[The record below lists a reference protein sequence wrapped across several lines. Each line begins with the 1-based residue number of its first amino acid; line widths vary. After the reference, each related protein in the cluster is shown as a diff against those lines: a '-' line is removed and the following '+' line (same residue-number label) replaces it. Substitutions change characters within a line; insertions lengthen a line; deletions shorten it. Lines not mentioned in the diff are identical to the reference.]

1 MKKIGIIIETENR
14 ETENRETEN
23 GQIKETNYGVITL
36 AQKDD
41 ARIYAFILSE
51 NGIDDNKKDRV
62 KDNLAAWGV
71 HGIVDMGFQ
80 ARAMENP
87 MVQASNIAAAA
98 KEMDI
103 YTILGLSSA
112 RGRDIIPRVA
122 ALLDAPL
129 VMDCMDVDLNN
140 NVARTSQYSGKAIA
154 SIKLKGEFVLFGIRP
169 NAVQAVPCPC
179 EPEYFSFDVDNSI
192 PDNFKVLFRDYGD
205 QSGADDQSISLSEA
219 EIIIAGGR
227 GMKNKENFS
236 ILFDCAEK
244 MNAAV
249 GASRVAVD
257 LGWIPYAHQ
266 VGQTGEKVSPLVYI
280 ACGISGS
287 MQHFAGMKTAKMI
300 IAVNSDENTAIVAN
314 SDYYVTG
321 DLMEIIPELTKQL

>member
-1 MKKIGIIIETENR
+1 MKKIGIIIEA
-14 ETENRETEN
+14 EN

-36 AQKDD
+36 AQQDD
-41 ARIYAFILSE
+41 AQVYAFILT
-51 NGIDDNKKDRV
+51 GVDDEINEGV
-62 KDNLAAWGV
+62 KENLAAWGV
-71 HGIVDMGFQ
+71 HGIVEMGFQ
-80 ARAMENP
+80 AHVMENP
-87 MVQASNIAAAA
+87 MVQAKNLVAAV
-98 KEMDI
+98 KKMDI
-103 YTILGLSSA
+103 HTILGLSSA
-112 RGRDIIPRVA
+112 WGKDIIPRMA

-129 VMDCMDVDLNN
+129 VMDCMDVDLKN
-140 NVARTSQYSGKAIA
+140 NVARTTQYSGKAIA
-154 SIKLKGEFVLFGIRP
+154 SIQVRGEFVLFGIRP
-169 NAVQAVPCPC
+169 NAVQPLPCPS
-179 EPEYFSFDVDNSI
+179 EPEYLPFTVDNAM
-192 PDNFKVLFRDYGD
+192 PDNFKVLSRDYGG
-205 QSGADDQSISLSEA
+205 QSGADDQGINLPEA

-236 ILFDCAEK
+236 VLFDCAEK

-287 MQHFAGMKTAKMI
+287 IQHFAGMKTAKMI
-300 IAVNSDENTAIVAN
+300 IAVNSEENTAIVAN
-314 SDYYVTG
+314 SDYYVIG

>member
-14 ETENRETEN
+14 ETENREIENGNTEN
-23 GQIKETNYGVITL
+23 NQVKETNYGVITL
-36 AQKDD
+36 ARQDD
-41 ARIYAFILSE
+41 TQIYAFIIDGM
-51 NGIDDNKKDRV
+51 NDGIKE
-62 KDNLAAWGV
+62 NLAAWGV

-80 ARAMENP
+80 AHVMDNP
-87 MVQASNIAAAA
+87 VVKAANLVAA
-98 KEMDI
+98 VKELDI
-103 YTILGLSSA
+103 HTILGLSSPG
-112 RGRDIIPRVA
+112 GRDLIPRMA

-129 VMDCMDVDLNN
+129 VMDCMDVDLKK
-140 NVARTSQYSGKAIA
+140 NVAKTSQYSGKAIA
-154 SIKLKGEFVLFGIRP
+154 SIQLTGDFVLFGIRP
-169 NAVQAVPCPC
+169 NAVQAVPFPC
-179 EPEYFSFDVDNSI
+179 EPECFSFEVDNSM
-192 PDNFKVLFRDYGD
+192 PDNFKVLPRVLDSE
-205 QSGADDQSISLSEA
+205 QSGSDVQDISLSEA

-244 MNAAV
+244 LNATV

-287 MQHFAGMKTAKMI
+287 IQHFAGMKTAKMI
-300 IAVNSDENTAIVAN
+300 IAVNSDENTAIMAN
-314 SDYYVTG
+314 SDYYVKG
-321 DLMEIIPELTKQL
+321 DVMEIIPELTKQL